1 MLSLKDGLII
11 RFPQGRPEPRDAGRS
26 NTIRRELI
34 EETRDGVSLSMLND
48 PKRSPSQ
55 YHFIAGPTD
64 SDDEL
69 AWCMTPAFG
78 GLYFALA
85 MCDQDIMLARP
96 ILMNKKTCSC
106 SWMTLKQAKKCME
119 TECNYSSI
127 IDFIAQR
134 IANVFLAVLG
144 DDTDLCAVIIE
155 LLMKWAN
162 FVSEESEDE
171 SEDES
176 TNSQ

>member
-1 MLSLKDGLII
+1 M
-11 RFPQGRPEPRDAGRS
+11 RGRS

-85 MCDQDIMLARP
+85 MCDQDIVLARP
-96 ILMNKKTCSC
+96 ILINKKN
-106 SWMTLKQAKKCME
+106 M
-119 TECNYSSI
+119 
-127 IDFIAQR
+127 F
-134 IANVFLAVLG
+134 VLM
-144 DDTDLCAVIIE
+144 DDIKTG
-155 LLMKWAN
+155 
-162 FVSEESEDE
+162 EEMHG
-171 SEDES
+171 
-176 TNSQ
+176 NRM

>member
-1 MLSLKDGLII
+1 
-11 RFPQGRPEPRDAGRS
+11 
-26 NTIRRELI
+26 
-34 EETRDGVSLSMLND
+34 
-48 PKRSPSQ
+48 
-55 YHFIAGPTD
+55 
-64 SDDEL
+64 
-69 AWCMTPAFG
+69 
-78 GLYFALA
+78 
-85 MCDQDIMLARP
+85 
-96 ILMNKKTCSC
+96 
-106 SWMTLKQAKKCME
+106 MTLKQAKKCME

-171 SEDES
+171 S